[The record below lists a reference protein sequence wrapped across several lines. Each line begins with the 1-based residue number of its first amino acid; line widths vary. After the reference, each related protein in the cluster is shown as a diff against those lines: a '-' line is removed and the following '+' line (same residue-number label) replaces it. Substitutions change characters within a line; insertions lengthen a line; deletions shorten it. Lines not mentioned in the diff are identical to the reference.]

1 MSAASDAPAAAAI
14 AIDASSAPVSAPP
27 SAVAAAAT
35 AATIVNAHRADLT
48 ADEYFDVLNA
58 DGTPTGRSKLRKHVH
73 RDGDW
78 HACVHIWVLHARTG
92 EVLVQQRAFH
102 KDSFPGCWDVSCAGH
117 LAAGEGVAEA
127 AEAELAEELGL
138 RKPPPLDNS
147 SSNSSDTP
155 SPFAQWCRPLGSPLA
170 REVISQGGAFIDRE
184 HTHCF
189 VVEHDPARDG
199 EFKLQQEEVAAVRW
213 MPLQQI
219 VDAFRREDSTFVRMP
234 DIDAYE
240 AAVFDKL
247 RERIQQIQQRQQQQQ
262 PPSQ

>member
-1 MSAASDAPAAAAI
+1 MSAASGAP
-14 AIDASSAPVSAPP
+14 
-27 SAVAAAAT
+27 AT
-35 AATIVNAHRADLT
+35 AATAPSSASASAASVSAAPVVNAHRADLT

-58 DGTPTGRSKLRKHVH
+58 DGSPTGRSKLRKHVH

-127 AEAELAEELGL
+127 AEAELTEELGL
-138 RKPPPLDNS
+138 RKPSSSDS
-147 SSNSSDTP
+147 SSNDTP
-155 SPFAQWCRPLGSPLA
+155 SSFAQWCRPLGPPLA

-219 VDAFRREDSTFVRMP
+219 VDAFRRVDPAFVRMP

-240 AAVFDKL
+240 AAVFAKL
-247 RERIQQIQQRQQQQQ
+247 RERIQQIQQPLPQ
-262 PPSQ
+262 